1 MTQQYLRNLSL
12 VVADPAGKGIEL
24 GALRVVFEV
33 RRGDTQTPNTCDV
46 RVYNL
51 SKDTASRLYSPEFTQ
66 LQLMVGYQGQ
76 QLQQIFYG
84 SIKQVRIGREDQK
97 NTYVAITAAEGDQ
110 AYNYAVLSLTLAKGA
125 TPTDAIQALIKRMAT
140 AASSTPTG
148 GNGGQ
153 VVQPGY
159 MPTLT
164 SNGYQRGRTLFGMC
178 RNDLREL
185 VGSNNCKWFIQGSQL
200 DVVPLN
206 GYVTEPPVLLTPSTG
221 LIGVPEQTQN
231 GLTMRVLINPAIK
244 IGRVVKLDYSDIN
257 QLRYGTDV
265 DSASLA
271 LFLAQTTTKL
281 NPSGLYYV
289 LRAEHFGDTRGLQW
303 YSDLTCLSVDITV
316 PPDTQLNSAISPDFP
331 APPRGAVPQ
340 Y

>member
-1 MTQQYLRNLSL
+1 
-12 VVADPAGKGIEL
+12 
-24 GALRVVFEV
+24 
-33 RRGDTQTPNTCDV
+33 
-46 RVYNL
+46 
-51 SKDTASRLYSPEFTQ
+51 
-66 LQLMVGYQGQ
+66 MVGYQDQ

-84 SIKQVRIGREDQK
+84 SIKQVRVGREDQK
-97 NTYVAITAAEGDQ
+97 NSYVAITAAEGDQ
-110 AYNYAVLSLTLAKGA
+110 AYNYAALSLTLAKGA
-125 TPTDAIQALIKRMAT
+125 TPTDTIQALLKRMAT
-140 AASSTPTG
+140 AALATPTG
-148 GNGGQ
+148 GSGGQ

-164 SNGYQRGRTLFGMC
+164 SNSYKRGRTLFGMC
-178 RNDLREL
+178 RDDLREL
-185 VGSNNCKWFIQGSQL
+185 VGSNNCTWFVQGNQL
-200 DVVPLN
+200 DIVPLN

-244 IGRVVKLDYSDIN
+244 IGRVVKLDYSSIN

-271 LFLAQTTTKL
+271 LFLAQTATKL

-289 LRAEHFGDTRGLQW
+289 LRADHFGDTRGLQW
-303 YSDLTCLSVDITV
+303 YSDLTCLAVDVTV

-331 APPRGAVPQ
+331 PPPRNAVPQ